1 MKNFPSVIGSL
12 ATMADVER
20 EAMEDVSAWEGI
32 SFWARRGPDSQAG
45 FRVLV
50 GDKYTDDDIAYLT
63 YRIDPMLPRYCER
76 VRECGCL
83 NHRTCTAI
91 HLNKDS
97 AGTIRVVVADDHPI
111 VRAGIVG
118 LLETAP
124 DIAVVGEAA
133 DGSEAVALAE
143 SEHPDL
149 VLMDLRM
156 PGVDGAAATERIV
169 AAGRGT
175 RVLVLTTYESDDHIL
190 AAIEAGAS
198 GYLLKAAPQAE
209 ILAGIR
215 SVAAGETVLAPSI
228 AAKLVSRVRADAASA
243 AEPAPA
249 LSPREREVLVLVAEG
264 RSNPDIARSLYIGEA
279 TVKTHLLHVFEKL
292 GVNDRTRAVTR
303 AMELGLL

>member
-1 MKNFPSVIGSL
+1 MTL
-12 ATMADVER
+12 R
-20 EAMEDVSAWEGI
+20 E
-32 SFWARRGPDSQAG
+32 PQ
-45 FRVLV
+45 
-50 GDKYTDDDIAYLT
+50 
-63 YRIDPMLPRYCER
+63 
-76 VRECGCL
+76 
-83 NHRTCTAI
+83 
-91 HLNKDS
+91 DS
-97 AGTIRVVVADDHPI
+97 AGIIRVVVADDHPI

-215 SVAAGETVLAPSI
+215 AVAAGETVLAPSI
-228 AAKLVSRVRADAASA
+228 AAKLVSRVRADAASVA
-243 AEPAPA
+243 PPA
-249 LSPREREVLVLVAEG
+249 LSPREREVLALVAAG
-264 RSNPDIARSLYIGEA
+264 RSNPEIARTLYIGEA
-279 TVKTHLLHVFEKL
+279 TVKTHLLHAFEKL

>member
-1 MKNFPSVIGSL
+1 MTVPI
-12 ATMADVER
+12 
-20 EAMEDVSAWEGI
+20 
-32 SFWARRGPDSQAG
+32 
-45 FRVLV
+45 
-50 GDKYTDDDIAYLT
+50 
-63 YRIDPMLPRYCER
+63 RI
-76 VRECGCL
+76 
-83 NHRTCTAI
+83 
-91 HLNKDS
+91 
-97 AGTIRVVVADDHPI
+97 VVADDHPI

-124 DIAVVGEAA
+124 GIEVVGEAA
-133 DGSEAVALAE
+133 DGAEAVALAA

-156 PGVDGAAATERIV
+156 PGVDGASATASIV
-169 AAGRGT
+169 AAGGGT
-175 RVLVLTTYESDDHIL
+175 RVLVLTTYETDDHIL

-215 SVAAGETVLAPSI
+215 AVAAGETVLAPSI
-228 AAKLVSRVRADAASA
+228 AAKLVSRVRADAAS
-243 AEPAPA
+243 EPPPA

-264 RSNPDIARSLYIGEA
+264 RSNPEIAKALYIGEA

-303 AMELGLL
+303 AMELGLI